1 MADSEMRDPT
11 VDDELGLPAEIS
23 RSLTSVW
30 NQYAGERPGDAATE
44 VRGNRVKCV
53 LSDGVNALNQRFTNA
68 ETEDDP
74 STENG
79 RPQTR
84 AAFRNDAIAAVGRV
98 TGRRVVAFMSDHD
111 TERNVATEVFLLD
124 SAPRV
129 SRDRVPLPSS

>member
-1 MADSEMRDPT
+1 MADAEMRDPAM
-11 VDDELGLPAEIS
+11 EGEPGLPEEIT
-23 RSLTSVW
+23 RSLSSVW
-30 NQYAGERPGDAATE
+30 NQYAGERPADAATE

-53 LSDGVNALNQRFTNA
+53 LSDAVRTLNERFTVA
-68 ETEDDP
+68 EAEDDP

-84 AAFRNDAIAAVGRV
+84 AAFRNDAIAAVGRA

-111 TERNVATEVFLLD
+111 SERNVATEVFLLD